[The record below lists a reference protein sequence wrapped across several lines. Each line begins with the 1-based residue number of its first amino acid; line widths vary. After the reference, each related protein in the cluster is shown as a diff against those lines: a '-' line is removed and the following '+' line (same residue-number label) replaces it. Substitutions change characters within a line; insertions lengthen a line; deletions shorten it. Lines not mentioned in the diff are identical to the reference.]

1 MRVTILSGFL
11 GSGKTTLLRRLLRE
25 EKTLRLAVIVNDMS
39 ALEVDGDLVRGG
51 HRVSEKNNTLIS
63 LYAGSISGSQR
74 QSFADALDAWQAR
87 SDIDHIIVET
97 SGSTHPWALIE
108 EIARRPFYKLDTFAT
123 LVDAKAFMED
133 YGSGEGLRERLAFNA
148 QSGRRDTASL
158 LAEQIRHA
166 SVIFLT
172 KTDRVPPEK
181 LRLIT
186 QCLQWFN
193 PEAQALPVVYGK
205 ISTAHVLGTGTFK
218 LEEARRLH
226 AEAAAQA
233 SAAEVGDAEGYDI
246 SSTVICDVRPFH
258 PQRLWEVFQTRLGQG
273 VHRSKGFIWL
283 ASRDALVLLW
293 NQAAGSINLE
303 LLAYWK
309 AAIVSDP
316 DGRLL
321 PEEREELRR
330 QLQSADPTFGDR
342 LNELTIIGTAR
353 DREQFVREL
362 EGAFCT
368 QDEITHW
375 QRGGVFEDPW
385 PQSLKWLG

>member
-1 MRVTILSGFL
+1 MMRITILSGFL

-25 EKTLRLAVIVNDMS
+25 EQAMRLAVIVNDMA

-74 QSFADALDAWQAR
+74 QSFADALDVWKAR
-87 SDIDHIIVET
+87 TDIDHVIVET
-97 SGSTHPWALIE
+97 SGSTHPWALVE
-108 EIARRPFYKLDTFAT
+108 ELARRPSYTLDTFAT
-123 LVDAKAFMED
+123 LVDARAFLED
-133 YGSGEGLRERLAFNA
+133 YGSGGGLRERLAFNA
-148 QSGRRDTASL
+148 QSGRRDAATL
-158 LAEQIRHA
+158 LAEQIRYA

-172 KTDRVPPEK
+172 KTDRLQPEK
-181 LRLIT
+181 LRPIT
-186 QCLQWFN
+186 QCLQHLN
-193 PEAQALPVVYGK
+193 PTAQVRPVVYGR
-205 ISTAHVLGTGTFK
+205 ISPEHVLGTGTFK
-218 LEEARRLH
+218 LEKARSLH
-226 AEAAAQA
+226 AAAPLQGPQLA
-233 SAAEVGDAEGYDI
+233 GDAEGYDI
-246 SSTVICDVRPFH
+246 SSTVICDPRPFH
-258 PQRLWEVFQTRLGQG
+258 PQRLWDVFQTRLGQG

-309 AAIVSDP
+309 AAIVGDP

-330 QLQSADPTFGDR
+330 QLGTADPVFGDR

-353 DREQFVREL
+353 DREQFVQEL
-362 EGAFCT
+362 QTAFCS
-368 QDEITHW
+368 QDEISHW
-375 QRGGVFEDPW
+375 QRGGGFEDPW